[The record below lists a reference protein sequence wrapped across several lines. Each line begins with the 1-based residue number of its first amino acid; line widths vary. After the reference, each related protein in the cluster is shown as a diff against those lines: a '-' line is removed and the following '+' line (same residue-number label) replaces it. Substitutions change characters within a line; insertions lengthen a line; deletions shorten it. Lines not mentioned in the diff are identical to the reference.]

1 MPAAAQSPEEP
12 ELRLRPADRS
22 RSVMLLGLMSGMA
35 TCALLFA
42 LLIRTTLPPFS
53 LIATSAILVPC
64 VSGFVAGV
72 VGRRLA
78 SSLGVLLLG
87 LFGIANIA
95 GSPLIYIVLAIVICA
110 GAAVGCAQLGIM
122 ATRRSPW
129 ALVFPVGLAAFL
141 AWQVGIVRLDQ
152 SRMAAFQQRGLPA
165 ILAQVN
171 RDVMDLPGSLQWEF
185 RSDNDL
191 HESSFIAESSRPG
204 ARYRVWVRRRSLKL
218 RRFEVDIPP
227 VAAGGIGGGLA
238 TLSHPRHA
246 RAYLLSLGFHSAVA
260 DGLVPAKPGF
270 FIYDQVGEHLC
281 RGQLDP
287 DGAVSLTWGAERLR
301 AR

>member
-1 MPAAAQSPEEP
+1 MPAAAQSPEGP
-12 ELRLRPADRS
+12 ELRLRTTDRS

-35 TCALLFA
+35 TSALLFA

-87 LFGIANIA
+87 LFGMANLA
-95 GSPLIYIVLAIVICA
+95 GSPLIYIVLAIVVCA

-122 ATRRSPW
+122 ATRRSPV
-129 ALVFPVGLAAFL
+129 ALLFPIGLAAFL
-141 AWQVGIVRLDQ
+141 AWQVSIVRLDQ
-152 SRMAAFQQRGLPA
+152 SRMAAFQQTGLPA
-165 ILAQVN
+165 ILAEVN
-171 RDVMDLPGSLQWEF
+171 EHMMDLPGNLQWQY

-191 HESSFIAESSRPG
+191 KESSFIAEAKDEG
-204 ARYRVWVRRRSLKL
+204 ARYRVWVKRRNLKL
-218 RRFEVDIPP
+218 RRFEVDVPP
-227 VAAGGIGGGLA
+227 VARGGIGGGLA
-238 TLSHPRHA
+238 TLSYPRHA

-260 DGLVPAKPGF
+260 DGLVAAQPGF
-270 FIYDQVGEHLC
+270 FIYDMVGEHLC

-287 DGAVSLTWGAERLR
+287 DGAVSLTWSAERLR